1 METET
6 KPKNITIKLTEMKVD
21 GGAIPVT
28 WCLNPEWL
36 KNNELKCWYV
46 LLSTCP
52 PQRGGEMAEWRGC
65 CKLSEMMAYVTFYR
79 PGVNRIFAYL
89 TASERAVAN
98 WMERKNGKWENDVIS
113 FPASWTDEEKL
124 PTWDYRVLVAN
135 RYEDCDDI
143 QIDLPSECFAK
154 EPSETEK
161 TWVNWLFRHKAV
173 DQCEFRKRR
182 IFAYT
187 IQPLLFVLTMVFRV
201 LLAVACASVGCKGIN
216 WAPIFK
222 PLYFDNWNII
232 GEINGSHF
240 LFKKFPEPLN
250 MVFVP
255 MIPLGVISSIF
266 VYFGSHHNWLYA
278 IMGLFVGAFA
288 IPAGTALVLGI
299 IFGLM
304 YFKVGRRFLDFID
317 KIGESREEA
326 KRRAWEEWN
335 RQQQELMSCSSTKI
349 IRGIGDLPKSK
360 RTIKLRFYGVKA
372 AVCRPFAK

>member
-1 METET
+1 MEAES

-21 GGAIPVT
+21 GGAIPIT

-36 KNNELKCWYV
+36 KDNELKNWYV

-89 TASERAVAN
+89 TASESAVAN

-113 FPASWTDEEKL
+113 FPHSWTDEERIS
-124 PTWDYRVLVAN
+124 TWNYKVSVAN
-135 RYEDCDDI
+135 KDENCDDI

-154 EPSETEK
+154 EPSEIEK

-173 DQCEFRKRR
+173 DQCEFRRRR

-187 IQPLLFVLTMVFRV
+187 IQPLLFVLLMVFRIV
-201 LLAVACASVGCKGIN
+201 VALGCLSCGCKGIN
-216 WAPIFK
+216 WAAITK
-222 PLYFDNWNII
+222 PLYFSNWDLVADI
-232 GEINGSHF
+232 EGSRFH
-240 LFKKFPEPLN
+240 FKKLPEPLS
-250 MVFVP
+250 FLFIP
-255 MIPLGVISSIF
+255 MIPLGII
-266 VYFGSHHNWLYA
+266 G
-278 IMGLFVGAFA
+278 GLIGYFVGHSIIKGLIGALFAAFA
-288 IPAGTALVLGI
+288 IPAVTSLSL
-299 IFGLM
+299 FLM
-304 YFKVGRRFLDFID
+304 FAFLYFKIGRRFLDFLD

-360 RTIKLRFYGVKA
+360 RTIKLRFNGVKA
-372 AVCRPFAK
+372 MVCRPFAK